1 MNKQK
6 RTRVKK
12 DVWPTLPSAYLALS
26 PACTYTRA
34 AAYRVPRLCCLFF
47 FFYYRS
53 LLLFVLWIGRPLTC
67 YEAHVARR
75 IATWVLPRQ
84 AYDSI
89 GRGSQPFFIVQGTFT
104 TALTTRFF
112 VVSHAC
118 KLYIFSLFLSLLLRA
133 YKYVL
138 PFIST
143 APGNQ

>member
-1 MNKQK
+1 MAHLAIC
-6 RTRVKK
+6 
-12 DVWPTLPSAYLALS
+12 LPCALS
-26 PACTYTRA
+26 SLYLHTRRGLQSTTA
-34 AAYRVPRLCCLFF
+34 LLPFF

-112 VVSHAC
+112 VLSHAC